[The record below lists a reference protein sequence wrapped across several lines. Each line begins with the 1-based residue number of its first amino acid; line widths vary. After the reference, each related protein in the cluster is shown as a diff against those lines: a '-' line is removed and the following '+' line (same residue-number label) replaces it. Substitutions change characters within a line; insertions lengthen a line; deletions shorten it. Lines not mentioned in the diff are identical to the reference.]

1 MKNKCTKLLDTSLL
15 PPLRQNLLYRP
26 IQNII
31 FRYDVSLPNDYG
43 FATYLCHGF
52 ASMLS
57 RDWIFLYNG
66 WTPPAVTG
74 MLPQTRPPFYLNRIE
89 WGQRTVIVNVIGG
102 RMRNEPSPGRLPG
115 P

>member
-1 MKNKCTKLLDTSLL
+1 MTFHFRIIMV
-15 PPLRQNLLYRP
+15 LRR
-26 IQNII
+26 IC
-31 FRYDVSLPNDYG
+31 VT
-43 FATYLCHGF
+43 A
-52 ASMLS
+52 LS
-57 RDWIFLYNG
+57 RYWIFLYNG

>member
-57 RDWIFLYNG
+57 RYWIFLYNG

-74 MLPQTRPPFYLNRIE
+74 MLPQTHPPFYLNQARV
-89 WGQRTVIVNVIGG
+89 GATNCSGSG
-102 RMRNEPSPGRLPG
+102 RSKT
-115 P
+115 